1 MNDTTLAQLEDRDA
15 FLRRHIGP
23 TEAEQAEMAR
33 AIGYDSLDAL
43 IDATV
48 LPPPSHRILQAE
60 HREQPLRH
68 TELRGRACI
77 QPEQRAAEAGRQLP
91 LLQLLLVHTPVLRAE
106 RAAKRN
112 RQPKVV

>member
-1 MNDTTLAQLEDRDA
+1 LSRQLCLGLVERREQRGTDRRLFA
-15 FLRRHIGP
+15 VG
-23 TEAEQAEMAR
+23 EATA
-33 AIGYDSLDAL
+33 AL